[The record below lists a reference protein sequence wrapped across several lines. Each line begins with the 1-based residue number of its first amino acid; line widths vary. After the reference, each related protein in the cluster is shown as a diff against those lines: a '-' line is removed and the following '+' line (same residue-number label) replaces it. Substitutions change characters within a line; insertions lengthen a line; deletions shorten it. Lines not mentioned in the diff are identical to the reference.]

1 MLTDRAT
8 LCKDFSVKFG
18 GNDGNFTIYKVF
30 FSGTR
35 QSDPIQPIVG
45 TDMINPRRTCA
56 ARVTVL
62 ALFVCVCVCL
72 SVTTLAATAFVSACN
87 QRHLRHCIE
96 AREKAFRSK
105 VNRTLSG
112 PTKHR
117 NYLKQSDLASTSAA
131 RVKRESSTAT
141 TASYLRACANFHPR
155 MRFILQRMYIPC
167 ARTWNYGG
175 ALCTGQ

>member
-35 QSDPIQPIVG
+35 QSDPIEPIVG
-45 TDMINPRRTCA
+45 TDMINPRRACA

-87 QRHLRHCIE
+87 QGIALKLVKKPSVQKLIAHFLDQ
-96 AREKAFRSK
+96 
-105 VNRTLSG
+105 
-112 PTKHR
+112 R
-117 NYLKQSDLASTSAA
+117 NTG
-131 RVKRESSTAT
+131 T
-141 TASYLRACANFHPR
+141 T
-155 MRFILQRMYIPC
+155 
-167 ARTWNYGG
+167 
-175 ALCTGQ
+175 